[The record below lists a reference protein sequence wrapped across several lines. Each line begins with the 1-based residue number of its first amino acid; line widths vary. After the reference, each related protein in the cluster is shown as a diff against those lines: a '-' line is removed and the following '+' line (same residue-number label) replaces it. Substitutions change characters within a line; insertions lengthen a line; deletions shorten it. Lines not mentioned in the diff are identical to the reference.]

1 MQNFKAVVAA
11 NFKWFITMMAMAIG
25 SYYALSAKVEVNEN
39 EIKLNR
45 VKIERNTDVID
56 KMTNE
61 IEKLTI
67 TRYDNLELS
76 KEIKFN
82 LKRLME
88 AQGLRYISDENR
100 LREK

>member
-11 NFKWFITMMAMAIG
+11 NFKWFLTMMAMAIG
-25 SYYALSAKVEVNEN
+25 SYYALSAKVEVNAN
-39 EIKLNR
+39 DIKLNR
-45 VKIERNTDVID
+45 EKIEWNIDVTT
-56 KMTNE
+56 KLASE

>member
-11 NFKWFITMMAMAIG
+11 NFKWFLTMMAMAIG

-39 EIKLNR
+39 DIKLNR
-45 VKIERNTDVID
+45 VKIEQNIDVIG